1 PRFAHSPR
9 SVISRPPS
17 TTSAEYDLSSRNVA
31 SATENSSPGA
41 PVARQ
46 VPTRFEAPPPH
57 PPSTMPASR
66 APVIATTFVVR
77 FIFGL
82 LSPRV
87 IGYTPARWPAR
98 NPLRPRTRRPR
109 VPCAV
114 PSIEQLQK
122 LLQAEPDDTFL
133 LY

>member
-1 PRFAHSPR
+1 
-9 SVISRPPS
+9 
-17 TTSAEYDLSSRNVA
+17 
-31 SATENSSPGA
+31 
-41 PVARQ
+41 
-46 VPTRFEAPPPH
+46 
-57 PPSTMPASR
+57 PSTMPASR

-133 LY
+133 LYALAQEQAKSGNLGDAIATYDRVIALDPGHAYAWFHKARAQE